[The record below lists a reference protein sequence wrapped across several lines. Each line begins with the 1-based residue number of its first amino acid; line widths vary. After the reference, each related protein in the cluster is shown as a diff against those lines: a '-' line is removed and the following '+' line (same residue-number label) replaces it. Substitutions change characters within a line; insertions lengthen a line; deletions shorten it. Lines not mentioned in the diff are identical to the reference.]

1 MASTGAVSTS
11 AAIVTSRVIS
21 FQLEFVRPD
30 GVTWGLLAR
39 TFDFVDQLLEKRLVR
54 ELFEQHY
61 DDDVAYPNDVGIY
74 SVESRMKGMYV
85 GRLIVLYDVRDCAF
99 FLSKRIA
106 DCACTVFCRSV
117 WRRTAVPKRCAL
129 LLCQG
134 RNDHL
139 YARVFRPRRI
149 EFTKLYGILDD

>member
-117 WRRTAVPKRCAL
+117 
-129 LLCQG
+129 
-134 RNDHL
+134 
-139 YARVFRPRRI
+139 
-149 EFTKLYGILDD
+149 